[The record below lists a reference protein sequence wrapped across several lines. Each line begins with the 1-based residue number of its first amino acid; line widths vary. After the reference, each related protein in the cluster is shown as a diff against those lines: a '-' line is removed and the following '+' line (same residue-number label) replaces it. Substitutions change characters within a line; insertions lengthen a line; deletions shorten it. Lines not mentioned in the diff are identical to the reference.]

1 MSKLF
6 GMSFFFFDS
15 KRKIQR
21 KKEVHESNKQPIL
34 VPWFIR
40 TSSKNEGS
48 KIQTIPEK
56 SRRKIMSTT
65 YVNKKAKNE
74 VIIHSRS
81 PLCRPLIQG
90 CKMYCGMWIGAV
102 TVALLE
108 SSDVVRYLISI
119 KEPSLTT
126 SWKSLLVMRGM
137 IRISTCNLWKDG
149 RPLHSLKI
157 VELVFHEMLSVIP
170 PKLHTK
176 KKVWREIM
184 WCRFFF
190 LFFFGHYSFWSW
202 NIFFLKWGGIK
213 TIQL

>member
-1 MSKLF
+1 
-6 GMSFFFFDS
+6 
-15 KRKIQR
+15 
-21 KKEVHESNKQPIL
+21 
-34 VPWFIR
+34 
-40 TSSKNEGS
+40 
-48 KIQTIPEK
+48 
-56 SRRKIMSTT
+56 MSTT

-176 KKVWREIM
+176 KKSRGRSCGVD
-184 WCRFFF
+184 FFSLF
-190 LFFFGHYSFWSW
+190 LWPL
-202 NIFFLKWGGIK
+202 FLLILKHLLFEMRRHKNDSIIRK
-213 TIQL
+213 K